1 MEQIGSEYNFKTGG
15 SIKALNDLIA
25 KVEELDKQVNKL
37 DGDTKKTGDGLNN
50 LPKKTQGAS
59 KGFDALGNSINQVTR
74 EFPAF
79 AFSAQTGFLAVSNN
93 IPILLDSINQLKVA
107 NQQLAAEGKATI
119 PVFKQIISSLFSWQ
133 TALSLLI
140 SFSVLYGKEIGNF
153 IANVFKGKEAVDKLT
168 IGLEALNQAYESK
181 ELKSNITNLIELR
194 KNIDLAQDGYV
205 NKQDV
210 LKIYNEQLGAVLGTT
225 NDINEAEKRLVD
237 ATPTLI
243 KAYVNRAASLKLTN
257 DAAQLSIDIEQK
269 RMQVAQ
275 EGSNQMTFLMKSL
288 DKLRENGKIS
298 EKEYQKELSAIFD
311 LATVEGQKKAGT
323 KAAKE
328 LMLLEDEYNA
338 KLEMAGDY
346 AERSEKILA
355 GSGIINDGSK
365 EREAA
370 RLKSL
375 KEAAEKAKALLAKRV
390 QDELNIAQEA
400 YIKEISAKDATNE
413 KKEQAEIKL
422 LEAQRDIFE
431 KYKQFDE
438 KYAQDS
444 LDTRERLAEKKLS
457 IEEKAR
463 LEYLKG
469 LKEEYD
475 ADNKFMQKTIDDEL
489 DAISE
494 KYAIM
499 KEGAV
504 LSNKEQLVL
513 DLNETQDKIAKLELV
528 KEASEK
534 QSDQLVALKKRESK
548 LITQIN
554 NATNKEIL
562 DQDKERARQQK
573 ELLQAA
579 SEFGKTLS
587 SGYFDLRKSQLEDE
601 TSIQIDELE
610 KQRDAK
616 VITEEQYN
624 AKRKTILND
633 QAEKQRELNLA
644 EIKVQT
650 ALAIIRAFATGLTPF
665 DRALAASLA
674 AATGLAQ
681 YAFASAQP
689 LPRFAKGTDRV
700 VGGIKGKDSVH
711 ALLMPDEAVIPTK
724 QNLARPGLAK
734 AWIDGNLDSHLMMN
748 YIKPA
753 IDENNKKWEAVLKV
767 NQNSTFI
774 RNDNFNDKRIVNKL
788 DKIGR
793 VLSTNNNQPRRRQSR
808 LWNLG

>member
-15 SIKALNDLIA
+15 AIKELNDVIA
-25 KVEELDKQVNKL
+25 RVEALEKSL
-37 DGDTKKTGDGLNN
+37 
-50 LPKKTQGAS
+50 KKTQKTSEDTGNSLDGTGKKVTKA
-59 KGFDALGNSINQVTR
+59 KTNFDSLGNSINQVTR

-133 TALSLLI
+133 TALSLVI

-153 IANVFKGKEAVDKLT
+153 IANLFSSKNAIDELSISV
-168 IGLEALNQAYESK
+168 EALNEAYKSK
-181 ELKSNITNLIELR
+181 ELRSNIQSLIELR
-194 KNIDLAQDGYV
+194 RNIDLAQAGYV
-205 NKQDV
+205 NAEDV
-210 LKIYNEQLGAVLGTT
+210 LKQYNTQQGKVLGAT
-225 NDINEAEKRLVD
+225 NDLNVAEKKLID

-243 KAYVNRAASLKLTN
+243 KAYINRAASLKLSN
-257 DAAQLSIDIEQK
+257 DAAQLAIDIKQKEQE
-269 RMQVAQ
+269 VEQ
-275 EGSNQMTFLMKSL
+275 EGLGQMAFLL
-288 DKLRENGKIS
+288 QAADKLREKGKIS
-298 EKEYQKELSAIFD
+298 EEEYNKERSRIFD
-311 LATVEGQKKAGT
+311 IASIEGQKKLGT
-323 KAAKE
+323 NAAKE
-328 LMLLEDEYNA
+328 LIILEQEYNK
-338 KLEMAGDY
+338 KLELANDF
-346 AERSEKILA
+346 AERSEKVLGGA
-355 GSGIINDGSK
+355 GLIDDGSK

-370 RLKSL
+370 RLKAL
-375 KEAAEKAKALLAKRV
+375 KEAADKAKELLAKRV

-400 YIKEISAKDATNE
+400 YIKEISTKDATNE
-413 KKEQAEIKL
+413 KKEQAEIRL

-463 LEYLKG
+463 VEYLKR
-469 LKEEYD
+469 LKDEYD

-499 KEGAV
+499 REGAT

-554 NATNKEIL
+554 NATNKEII
-562 DQDKERARQQK
+562 DQDKERLREQK
-573 ELLQAA
+573 QILLAVA
-579 SEFGKTLS
+579 EFTSTLS
-587 SGYFDLRKSQLEDE
+587 NGFFDLRKAQLQDE
-601 TSIQIDELE
+601 TSIQIEELE

-616 VITEEQYN
+616 IITEEQYN
-624 AKRKTILND
+624 AKRKAILND

-650 ALAIIRAFATGLTPF
+650 ALAIIRAFATGNNLF
-665 DRALAASLA
+665 ERLLGASLA
-674 AATGLAQ
+674 AAEGLAQ

-689 LPRFAKGTDRV
+689 LPRFARGTDRV
-700 VGGIKGKDSVH
+700 IGGTKGKDSVH

-724 QNLARPGLAK
+724 ENMARPGLAK
-734 AWIDGNLDSHLMMN
+734 AWINGNLDSHLMMN